1 MSYQKNL
8 RYALMS
14 GQAIRMRG
22 QGIVVPTMSI
32 GSSNVSYPVATIT
45 GTIRDRPLSDR
56 AETGT
61 KSKSNKKSS
70 KKSSNKK
77 GSFKSLKFNF

>member
-14 GQAIRMRG
+14 GKAIRIRG

-56 AETGT
+56 TETG
-61 KSKSNKKSS
+61 SKSNKKSS
-70 KKSSNKK
+70 KKSSKKK

>member
-14 GQAIRMRG
+14 GKAIRIRG

-56 AETGT
+56 AETG
-61 KSKSNKKSS
+61 SKSNKKSS
-70 KKSSNKK
+70 KKSSKKK
-77 GSFKSLKFNF
+77 GSFKSLNLISK

>member
-22 QGIVVPTMSI
+22 QGIVLEPL
-32 GSSNVSYPVATIT
+32 SNIAYHPVHSVSTIT
-45 GTIRDRPLSDR
+45 GTIRDRPSVDR
-56 AETGT
+56 AETGSKT
-61 KSKSNKKSS
+61 KKKSS
-70 KKSSNKK
+70 KKSSNTK

>member
-14 GQAIRMRG
+14 GKAIRIRG

-56 AETGT
+56 AETG
-61 KSKSNKKSS
+61 SKSNKKSS
-70 KKSSNKK
+70 KKSSKKK

>member
-32 GSSNVSYPVATIT
+32 GNSNVSYPVATIT

-56 AETGT
+56 AETG
-61 KSKSNKKSS
+61 SKSNKKSS
-70 KKSSNKK
+70 KKSSKKK

>member
-22 QGIVVPTMSI
+22 QGIVLEPL
-32 GSSNVSYPVATIT
+32 SNIAHHPVHSVSTIT
-45 GTIRDRPLSDR
+45 GTIRDRPSVDR
-56 AETGT
+56 AETGSKT
-61 KSKSNKKSS
+61 KKKSS
-70 KKSSNKK
+70 KKTSKKK

>member
-22 QGIVVPTMSI
+22 QVIVLEPLTNISYHPVHS
-32 GSSNVSYPVATIT
+32 VSTQQLT
-45 GTIRDRPLSDR
+45 GTIRDRPPVDR
-56 AETGT
+56 AETGYKT
-61 KSKSNKKSS
+61 KKKSS
-70 KKSSNKK
+70 KKASKTK

>member
-8 RYALMS
+8 RSTLMS

-22 QGIVVPTMSI
+22 QGIVLEPLANIAYHPVHS
-32 GSSNVSYPVATIT
+32 VSTIT
-45 GTIRDRPLSDR
+45 GTIRDRPSVDR
-56 AETGT
+56 AETDSKT
-61 KSKSNKKSS
+61 KKKSS
-70 KKSSNKK
+70 KKTSKKK

>member
-14 GQAIRMRG
+14 GKAIRIRG

-56 AETGT
+56 AETG
-61 KSKSNKKSS
+61 SKSNKKSS
-70 KKSSNKK
+70 KNNILTNNANPSKN
-77 GSFKSLKFNF
+77 LNL

>member
-8 RYALMS
+8 RYALMN
-14 GQAIRMRG
+14 GGAIRMRG
-22 QGIVVPTMSI
+22 QGIVIPPTLI
-32 GSSNVSYPVATIT
+32 GSSNVTYPVSTIT

-56 AETGT
+56 AETG
-61 KSKSNKKSS
+61 SKSNKKSS
-70 KKSSNKK
+70 KKSSKKK

>member
-1 MSYQKNL
+1 
-8 RYALMS
+8 MS
-14 GQAIRMRG
+14 GKAIRIRG
-22 QGIVVPTMSI
+22 QGIVVPAMSI

-56 AETGT
+56 AETG
-61 KSKSNKKSS
+61 SKSNKKSS
-70 KKSSNKK
+70 KKSSKKK

>member
-14 GQAIRMRG
+14 GKAIRIRG
-22 QGIVVPTMSI
+22 QGIVAPTMSI

-56 AETGT
+56 AETG
-61 KSKSNKKSS
+61 SKSNKKSS
-70 KKSSNKK
+70 KKSSKKK

>member
-14 GQAIRMRG
+14 GLSIRMRG
-22 QGIVVPTMSI
+22 QGIVLEPLANIAYHPVHS
-32 GSSNVSYPVATIT
+32 VSTIT
-45 GTIRDRPLSDR
+45 GTIRDRPSVDR
-56 AETGT
+56 AETGSKT
-61 KSKSNKKSS
+61 KKKSS
-70 KKSSNKK
+70 KKASKKK

>member
-22 QGIVVPTMSI
+22 QVIVLEPLTNISYHPVHS
-32 GSSNVSYPVATIT
+32 VSTQQLT
-45 GTIRDRPLSDR
+45 GTIRDRPSVDR
-56 AETGT
+56 AET
-61 KSKSNKKSS
+61 KKKSS
-70 KKSSNKK
+70 KKPSKTK

>member
-22 QGIVVPTMSI
+22 QGVVGPL
-32 GSSNVSYPVATIT
+32 SNIAYHPVHSVSTQQLT
-45 GTIRDRPLSDR
+45 GTIRDRPSVDR
-56 AETGT
+56 AETGSKT
-61 KSKSNKKSS
+61 KKKSS
-70 KKSSNKK
+70 KKTSKKK

>member
-22 QGIVVPTMSI
+22 QGIVLEPLANIAYHPVHS
-32 GSSNVSYPVATIT
+32 VSTIT
-45 GTIRDRPLSDR
+45 GTIRDRPSVDR
-56 AETGT
+56 AETGSKT
-61 KSKSNKKSS
+61 KKKSS
-70 KKSSNKK
+70 KKTSKKK